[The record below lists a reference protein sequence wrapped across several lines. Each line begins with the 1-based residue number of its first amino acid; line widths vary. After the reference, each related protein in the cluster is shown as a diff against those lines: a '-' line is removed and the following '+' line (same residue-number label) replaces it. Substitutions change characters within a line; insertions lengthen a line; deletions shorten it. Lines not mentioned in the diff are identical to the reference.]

1 MPNNNTNGF
10 GDSANTVQLIAA
22 QRGRKVYRVR
32 GQYFDIEDT
41 YTITSVIG
49 HGAYGVVCAAL
60 DDRTFQEIA
69 IKHVNH
75 VFEDL
80 VDGRRIWREVL
91 LLRLLKEKG
100 CRNVLNLIR
109 VLPSKTSITEF
120 NDLYMVTDLYD
131 VDFHSIIRQRRP
143 ILLDVLRKVTVHV
156 LRCLSDMHSMGVVHR
171 DIKPSNILLKMDKD
185 LESAVVCDFGLAR
198 GGLHRLKDP
207 SYLTDYVVTRWYRAP
222 EVLLMAPYSY
232 PVDIWA
238 LGCVM
243 SEYIMQRPLFD
254 GRDYIHQM
262 QLVLSTVPI
271 TGTDFIERDCDTTI
285 LHLIEVAK
293 RYGDTRPLS
302 RLLASIPKDGLALVS
317 KMLAF
322 EPNKRITA
330 QEALRHPFLES
341 VEGLDSEKH
350 PSPPEV
356 DLGFDMH
363 TDISECQLR
372 RVIWNEIQHYKE

>member
-1 MPNNNTNGF
+1 MPSSKPSDF
-10 GDSANTVQLIAA
+10 GDTANTVQLVAA

-60 DDRTFQEIA
+60 DDRTFQEVA
-69 IKHVNH
+69 IKHVSH

-91 LLRLLKEKG
+91 LLRLLNERG
-100 CRNVLNLIR
+100 CRNILKLIR
-109 VLPSKTSITEF
+109 VLPSKGNDMEF
-120 NDLYMVTDLYD
+120 NDLYIITDLYD
-131 VDFHSIIRQRRP
+131 IDFHSIIRQRKP
-143 ILLDVLRKVTVHV
+143 ISLDVLRKVTVHV
-156 LRCLSDMHSMGVVHR
+156 LRCLADMHSMGVVHR

-185 LESAVVCDFGLAR
+185 LENAVVCDFGLAR
-198 GGLHRLKDP
+198 GGLHQLKEP
-207 SYLTDYVVTRWYRAP
+207 IHLTDYVVTRWYRAP
-222 EVLLMAPYSY
+222 EVLLMAHYGF
-232 PVDIWA
+232 PVDVWA

-243 SEYIMQRPLFD
+243 AEYVMQRPLFD

-271 TGTDFIERDCDTTI
+271 TGTDFIKHDSDTTI
-285 LHLIEVAK
+285 AHLLEVAK
-293 RYGDTRPLS
+293 RYGNTRPLD
-302 RLLASIPKDGLALVS
+302 RLLVSIPKDGLNLIT

-322 EPNKRITA
+322 EPQKRITA
-330 QEALRHPFLES
+330 QEALKHSFLES
-341 VEGLDSEKH
+341 VEGSDCEKL

-356 DLGFDMH
+356 DLDFDMH
-363 TDISECQLR
+363 TDISEFRLR
-372 RVIWNEIQHYKE
+372 YALCREIQYYE